1 MKSATARWGMARL
14 VPLVFTL
21 GVAMSDVGSALDDL
35 LGLLDLEPLEV
46 NLFRGQSR
54 DLGGKAVFGGQVI
67 GQALVAAS
75 RTVEGRLP
83 HSLHAY
89 FLRPG
94 DMAHPIVYEVDRVRD
109 GKRFTA
115 RRVQAIQGGEVIL
128 RMICSF
134 QVPEQGFEHQ
144 ARCPTSRRPSPC
156 GHRESWWREWLASV
170 PEVPPRVR
178 EAFERR
184 TAVEFRPVE
193 PRNPCSR
200 GGPAEASVLG
210 AGERKL
216 SDAPLLH
223 DCVLAYA
230 SDFSLLSTAL
240 PAARRLVAHA
250 GVRGGQHRPRLWF
263 HRTFR
268 VDDWLLYAMDSPTAQ
283 GGRGLS
289 RGLFFDSG
297 RAGSLRA
304 WCRKISCAG
313 FRAAPHGRTRARPG
327 GDARVEVPQLR
338 RPGPGAEHSLPGALR
353 LEVPDIVTGH
363 RSGSRGTAA
372 PRN

>member
-1 MKSATARWGMARL
+1 
-14 VPLVFTL
+14 
-21 GVAMSDVGSALDDL
+21 MSDAGSALDDL
-35 LGLLDLEPLEV
+35 LHLLDLEPLEV

-115 RRVQAIQGGEVIL
+115 RRVQAIQGGEVL
-128 RMICSF
+128 LTMICSF
-134 QVPEQGFEHQ
+134 QVPEEGFEHQ
-144 ARCPTSRRPSPC
+144 APMPEVPPP
-156 GHRESWWREWLASV
+156 ESLRSQGVLVGEWLASV

-193 PRNPCSR
+193 PRNPLLPVVQPPR
-200 GGPAEASVLG
+200 QAFWVRANGRLP
-210 AGERKL
+210 
-216 SDAPLLH
+216 DAPLLH

-240 PAARRLVAHA
+240 LPHGVSWLTRGVAVASIDH
-250 GVRGGQHRPRLWF
+250 GLWL

-268 VDDWLLYAMDSPTAQ
+268 VDEWLLYVMDSPTAQ

-289 RGLFFDSG
+289 RGLFFDRGG
-297 RAGSLRA
+297 RLVASVVQENLMR
-304 WCRKISCAG
+304 
-313 FRAAPHGRTRARPG
+313 RTEG
-327 GDARVEVPQLR
+327 
-338 RPGPGAEHSLPGALR
+338 
-353 LEVPDIVTGH
+353 
-363 RSGSRGTAA
+363 
-372 PRN
+372 